1 MGLWLNIFEVA
12 RVKHALLE
20 DVANKHWL
28 WPEHLEATDPSPE
41 LPGTSPWM
49 FAPERR
55 FLPEEI
61 VTIHGRW
68 ISVKEL
74 PSGDIAIKA
83 VRYDPDVVSVVRTV
97 ARQHSG
103 QYNGNYFSWVI
114 PRFRAEAARAQLRT
128 IAAEVRAGVPD

>member
-1 MGLWLNIFEVA
+1 MPN
-12 RVKHALLE
+12 
-20 DVANKHWL
+20 
-28 WPEHLEATDPSPE
+28 PEPPS
-41 LPGTSPWM
+41 
-49 FAPERR
+49 APPPVPAPLRQ

-61 VTIHGRW
+61 VQVRGRW

-103 QYNGNYFSWVI
+103 QYHGTYFSWVI
-114 PRFRAEAARAQLRT
+114 PRYRAEAARAQMRA
-128 IAAEVRAGVPD
+128 IAARAPSRQT